1 VLFLEGKEEEM
12 ITKLQ
17 VKCGKTRQKLH
28 KLLMSFRADI
38 EIMKHIKYFNF
49 KVPVNNK

>member
-1 VLFLEGKEEEM
+1 M

-17 VKCGKTRQKLH
+17 VKCGKTTRQNYT

>member
-1 VLFLEGKEEEM
+1 LKARRRNDKN
-12 ITKLQ
+12 KLSV
-17 VKCGKTRQKLH
+17 VKQDRNYT

>member
-1 VLFLEGKEEEM
+1 M
-12 ITKLQ
+12 ITKIE
-17 VKCGKTRQKLH
+17 VKCGKTRQKYT
-28 KLLMSFRADI
+28 KLLMPFRADI

>member
-1 VLFLEGKEEEM
+1 MV
-12 ITKLQ
+12 Q
-17 VKCGKTRQKLH
+17 VKCGKTRQNYT

>member
-1 VLFLEGKEEEM
+1 M
-12 ITKLQ
+12 ITKIQ
-17 VKCGKTRQKLH
+17 VKCGKTRQELH
-28 KLLMSFRADI
+28 KINAFRADI

>member
-1 VLFLEGKEEEM
+1 VLFLEGKKRNDNKNF
-12 ITKLQ
+12 KLSV
-17 VKCGKTRQKLH
+17 VKQDRNYT

>member
-1 VLFLEGKEEEM
+1 M
-12 ITKLQ
+12 ITKL
-17 VKCGKTRQKLH
+17 KLSAKRDRNYT
-28 KLLMSFRADI
+28 KLLMPFRADI

>member
-1 VLFLEGKEEEM
+1 MCYFRRQEEEM
-12 ITKLQ
+12 ITKLE
-17 VKCGKTRQKLH
+17 VKCGKTRQELD
-28 KLLMSFRADI
+28 KLLMPFRADI